1 MRPHIFLGLLMLIS
15 LPCLCQGP
23 SDPTIFG
30 YITHVAL
37 PTSFDVNGKHILID
51 GQTSINMEQPQLV
64 HGNPTY
70 SSVPIASTRLYLG
83 EPVDVFGEY
92 KGKNSIAAS
101 RVFLHIRAS
110 HQVSGTAII
119 DAVPDA
125 PPGSSALTN
134 RFVRADG
141 YSILIPSTT
150 EVTFQQPLSS
160 PTDIKV
166 NVWIKYS
173 GTQRPDGVVVANK
186 ASFSKNATSRSLDK
200 ARERFEYDPGTVD
213 PDSHQGVVDKALRGL
228 DPRKFPP
235 HKDAAMQSRIDAV
248 GAKLVPRYQLEFP
261 YAEETRIDF
270 RFYLLDAP
278 KWRDA
283 VSLPNGIVL
292 VLYQLVERMQND
304 SQLATL
310 LADKVACLLEKQP
323 MAVPASNGDLAKG
336 AVVDTAIAVVPFA
349 SLAAT
354 AAAIPVGISAN
365 NQFHRNQEQRER
377 VSIALMHD
385 AGYDITQAPLA
396 WWLLA
401 SKKPKD
407 IATTPMPERVAYLY
421 EFLGETWPAEL

>member
-1 MRPHIFLGLLMLIS
+1 LS
-15 LPCLCQGP
+15 LPCLCQSS

-30 YITHVAL
+30 YVTNVAL

-51 GQTSINMEQPQLV
+51 GKTSINMEQPQLV

-70 SSVPIASTRLYLG
+70 SSLPVASTRLYLG

-92 KGKNSIAAS
+92 KGRNSIAAT
-101 RVFLHIRAS
+101 RVFLHARAPRP
-110 HQVSGTAII
+110 VSGTAII
-119 DAVPDA
+119 DAIPA
-125 PPGSSALTN
+125 ASPGSSASTD

-150 EVTFQQPLSS
+150 ELAFQQPLSS
-160 PTDIKV
+160 PSDIQV

-186 ASFSKNATSRSLDK
+186 ASFSKNVTSRGLDK
-200 ARERFEYDPGTVD
+200 ARERFEYDPGAVD
-213 PDSHQGVVDKALRGL
+213 PDSHQGLVDKAFRGL

-235 HKDAAMQSRIDAV
+235 HKDAAMQSRVDAT
-248 GAKLVPRYQLEFP
+248 GAKLVPRYQSEFP
-261 YAEETRIDF
+261 YTEETRIDF

-283 VSLPNGIVL
+283 VPLPNGIIL
-292 VLYQLVERMQND
+292 VPYQLVERMQND

-323 MAVPASNGDLAKG
+323 VALPASNGDLAKG
-336 AVVDTAIAVVPFA
+336 AAVDTAVAVVPFA

-354 AAAIPVGISAN
+354 AAAIPVSISAN

-377 VSIALMHD
+377 VSVGLLHD

-401 SKKPKD
+401 PRKPKD
-407 IATTPMPERVAYLY
+407 IADTPIPERVAYLY
-421 EFLGETWPAEL
+421 EFLGETWPAQP